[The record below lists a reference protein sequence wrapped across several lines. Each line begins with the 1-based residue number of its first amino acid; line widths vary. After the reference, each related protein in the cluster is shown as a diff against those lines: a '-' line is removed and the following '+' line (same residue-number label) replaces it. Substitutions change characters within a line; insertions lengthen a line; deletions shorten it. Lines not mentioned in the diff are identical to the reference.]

1 MNAWAKWTARTVL
14 VTTGLAVAG
23 GGLTGVAL
31 AGTAGTNTNN
41 SSDNTGNVSVL
52 GGNRVT
58 APVSIPIDICG
69 NAAAILGIAMAGC
82 QGGASVAAAH
92 PGAGSASASGTPG
105 PSLGNIAVGHGTVV
119 KVPVEI
125 AADAC
130 GNTVGN
136 ATASCHGGV
145 SLPVTGAALQRA
157 PQGGSTPQQASL
169 QAGNLSVGSGNQV
182 QAPVSVP
189 VDVCGNAVAVLGD
202 SSAGCA
208 GGATVGDQAGAVARS
223 LAGDAMGGARHP
235 AAHRPAKPHRNAKKL
250 MTERSAAKLPKTHPT
265 MTELAGLGALPG
277 VGSLPALGGLAGLP
291 VLKGLTGGGA
301 LLPVSSLAAL
311 QERAG
316 QGGMSSNSFATLAVG
331 ALLAGAAA
339 LKLASRRPRAR
350 KAAAG
355 EVRA

>member
-1 MNAWAKWTARTVL
+1 MNSWAKWTARTVL

-31 AGTAGTNTNN
+31 AGTAGDNN
-41 SSDNTGNVSVL
+41 GDNTGNVSVL
-52 GGNRVT
+52 GGNQVN

-92 PGAGSASASGTPG
+92 AASGSGAPGSGTPG
-105 PSLGNIAVGHGTVV
+105 QSAGNVAVAHGTVV

-136 ATASCHGGV
+136 ATAHCHGGV
-145 SLPVTGAALQRA
+145 SLPVSGSGWQRSA
-157 PQGGSTPQQASL
+157 RGGSTPEQASL

-182 QAPVSVP
+182 QIPVSAP
-189 VDVCGNAVAVLGD
+189 VDVCGNAAAVLGD
-202 SSAGCA
+202 SSAGCT
-208 GGATVGDQAGAVARS
+208 GGATVGDSVNAAARY
-223 LAGDAMGGARHP
+223 LGGGATGGALHSVTHHP
-235 AAHRPAKPHRNAKKL
+235 TKPHSVPPQSAAKH
-250 MTERSAAKLPKTHPT
+250 SAAKLAKTHPT
-265 MTELAGLGALPG
+265 MTQLAGLGALPG
-277 VGSLPALGGLAGLP
+277 VASLPALGGLTGLP
-291 VLKGLTGGGA
+291 VLNGLTGGGA
-301 LLPVSSLAAL
+301 LLPVSSLSSV
-311 QERAG
+311 QENTSQA
-316 QGGMSSNSFATLAVG
+316 GMSSNSFATLAVG

-339 LKLASRRPRAR
+339 LKLASRRPRTR
-350 KAAAG
+350 KASAG

>member
-1 MNAWAKWTARTVL
+1 MNTWAKWTARTVL

-31 AGTAGTNTNN
+31 AGTAGNNTNN
-41 SSDNTGNVSVL
+41 SGDNTGNVSVL
-52 GGNRVT
+52 GGNKVT

-92 PGAGSASASGTPG
+92 PAAGSGASGSGTPG

-136 ATASCHGGV
+136 ATAYCHGGV
-145 SLPVTGAALQRA
+145 SLPVSGAAFQRS
-157 PQGGSTPQQASL
+157 PRGGSTPEQASL

-208 GGATVGDQAGAVARS
+208 GGATVGDQAGAK
-223 LAGDAMGGARHP
+223 GGAKHP
-235 AAHRPAKPHRNAKKL
+235 VTHRPAKPHQNAKKL
-250 MTERSAAKLPKTHPT
+250 TTKRSVSKPKTHPT
-265 MTELAGLGALPG
+265 MTQLAGLGALPG
-277 VGSLPALGGLAGLP
+277 VASLPALGGLTGLP

-301 LLPVSSLAAL
+301 LLPVSSLTAV
-311 QERAG
+311 QENTGR
-316 QGGMSSNSFATLAVG
+316 GGMSSNSFATLAVG